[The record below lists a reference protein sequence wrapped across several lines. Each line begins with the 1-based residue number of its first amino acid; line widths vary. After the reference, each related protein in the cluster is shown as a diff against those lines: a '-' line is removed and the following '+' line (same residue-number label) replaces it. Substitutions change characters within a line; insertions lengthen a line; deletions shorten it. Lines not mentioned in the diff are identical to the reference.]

1 MDQPKLP
8 SEITKAKPRYRDKEL
23 YWQSDVD
30 KSCYI
35 VANSKTQSKRHTDY
49 LNWVTQ
55 TTGWNEEEV
64 RAHGNKI
71 KESLKELYKKSESKG
86 EFWIDVPVFYK
97 PGEIPKKSEEVDE
110 EPWEPELP
118 YGGPITEAMID
129 AALALPDPVV
139 SPKPQT
145 LPKRPRAK
153 VGELT
158 KAQETILNNI
168 LSDLIEIKVSLINIK
183 KNQEDKIEYEKKRDR
198 LQAERMAFLEKEK
211 LLEKPSDL
219 EGKGAKKSDDV
230 SKEKKK
236 KKSSLLDSLIEFAIA
251 SGIGS
256 VLFSGGGKTPSAT
269 SPTNTS
275 SLSSPLKPPTPSQ
288 TPTIT
293 PQKFAEGGVIGPSF
307 MLPFAD
313 GGELTPIEG
322 KGGPTAIQP
331 LETATKSNKATS
343 GETTYSRG
351 FSLDDLKSPLAEIM
365 KLPLKVAGAAVLSAV
380 SRLASQFDISDSSI
394 ESDLSKMIGDLSKAF
409 GLPTSTITSKPAKGG
424 LDVTKRN
431 NDNDVTVNVDQKK
444 YASTIN
450 AVADSLKPEA
460 SDASS
465 PPEPPAPPPT
475 PPAPSTPSGQG
486 GSTPTPPPTTAA
498 PSGQGGSTPT
508 PPPTTAAPSGQGG
521 AVGAEQATHSGQGG
535 PSLDAQ
541 NKFESLNS
549 TTSNSFS
556 RSSSLMNLDLSSTD
570 KSNSSSNYSSSNN
583 TTNQSVS
590 FNPVSN
596 NITRMTGLNPID
608 SQYYGNEGEPQ
619 TITLPPQT
627 INSANNDYVE
637 QTIIALAKPPGSG
650 DNYFIRNQILGSV

>member
-8 SEITKAKPRYRDKEL
+8 AEITKAKPRYRDKEL

-118 YGGPITEAMID
+118 YGGPITESMID

-139 SPKPQT
+139 PPKPQT

-153 VGELT
+153 AGELT
-158 KAQETILNNI
+158 KAQETILDNI

-211 LLEKPSDL
+211 LLEKPSDV
-219 EGKGAKKSDDV
+219 EGKSSKKSADKI
-230 SKEKKK
+230 KEKKK
-236 KKSSLLDSLIEFAIA
+236 KESSLLNSLIEFAIA
-251 SGIGS
+251 SGVGS
-256 VLFSGGGKTPSAT
+256 ILFGGKGTDSSKKSVDDETKTP
-269 SPTNTS
+269 P
-275 SLSSPLKPPTPSQ
+275 K
-288 TPTIT
+288 
-293 PQKFAEGGVIGPSF
+293 KFAEGGIIGPSF

-313 GGELTPIEG
+313 GGAVTPIEG
-322 KGGPTAIQP
+322 KGGSTAIQP
-331 LETATKSNKATS
+331 LETATKSTKATS

-380 SRLASQFDISDSSI
+380 SRLASQFDISDSSV

-409 GLPTSTITSKPAKGG
+409 GLPTSTITSKSAK
-424 LDVTKRN
+424 DTSVKTKKSGDT
-431 NDNDVTVNVDQKK
+431 DNTIDVDQKK
-444 YASTIN
+444 YASSIN

-460 SDASS
+460 PDAT
-465 PPEPPAPPPT
+465 PATPPT
-475 PPAPSTPSGQG
+475 PTSTPDTPTPTPTTASSSTGKS
-486 GSTPTPPPTTAA
+486 GSTPTPATASSS
-498 PSGQGGSTPT
+498 PGKSGSRPT
-508 PPPTTAAPSGQGG
+508 PKIASSSPGK
-521 AVGAEQATHSGQGG
+521 GG

-549 TTSNSFS
+549 NTNNSFS

-583 TTNQSVS
+583 TTNQSLS

-637 QTIIALAKPPGSG
+637 QTIIALAKAPGSG